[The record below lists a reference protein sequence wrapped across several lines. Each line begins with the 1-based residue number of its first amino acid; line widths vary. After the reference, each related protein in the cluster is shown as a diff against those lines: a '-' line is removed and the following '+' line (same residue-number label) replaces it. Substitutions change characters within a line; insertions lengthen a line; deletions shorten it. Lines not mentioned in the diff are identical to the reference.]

1 MKPALGPQA
10 GHPAS
15 VVVVVDVVVLD
26 VQRGRQRRGR
36 DVRTGLGR
44 GDVALRDDG
53 PPRSLKEASRSL
65 QRATGS

>member
-44 GDVALRDDG
+44 GDVALRGDG